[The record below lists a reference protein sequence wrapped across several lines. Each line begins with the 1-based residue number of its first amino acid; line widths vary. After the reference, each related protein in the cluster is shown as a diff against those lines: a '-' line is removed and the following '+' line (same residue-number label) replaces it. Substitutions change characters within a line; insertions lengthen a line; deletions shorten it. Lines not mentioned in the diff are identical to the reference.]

1 MFPALVCPPLVAGF
15 FMRGRMGGMTQA
27 NKAELLAAL
36 SDNVVE
42 IQKTAVR
49 ILSGI
54 SNDEWQRALDR
65 IVELRQVQRELEV
78 KLGALEN

>member
-1 MFPALVCPPLVAGF
+1 
-15 FMRGRMGGMTQA
+15 MRDRIGGMTQA

-78 KLGALEN
+78 KLGDT